1 MSAPH
6 AASPDAKL
14 VTMANQI
21 ATFFASQPR
30 EDAVAG
36 IENHIRKFCE
46 GRINVTKFAFD
57 PQLLLH
63 FDLRVEDVMCIVEVK
78 LVLEQV
84 CFALLLIPDKHR
96 IRLPLQVC
104 FRQKPG
110 RCAM

>member
-36 IENHIRKFCE
+36 IENHIRKFWDPRMRGKIRDLAATGDDRLAPLARE
-46 GRINVTKFAFD
+46 AIGRLAD
-57 PQLLLH
+57 
-63 FDLRVEDVMCIVEVK
+63 
-78 LVLEQV
+78 
-84 CFALLLIPDKHR
+84 
-96 IRLPLQVC
+96 
-104 FRQKPG
+104 
-110 RCAM
+110 